1 MKNLSA
7 IYDPRSPAAVE
18 KYSSAVTLSD
28 MEVFIF
34 PELMYALVLA
44 NIMSDRLWAWKGDP
58 WFSKCHAQG
67 EMKRVQRLK
76 QYIMDRFSFNLDL
89 DTWGL
94 TSKEREIARFS
105 AFISEEILARS
116 NALFGYEG
124 DKYYF
129 DIDIRRHFGL
139 DKYTSNIIPY
149 WKTETVEAM
158 EAFKFKE
165 GYAGGAGECVSF
177 AALYA
182 SAAFAV
188 ADIPLDKIFL
198 LATPLHSQN
207 FLDIGEGI
215 LTNNRRIVTKNM
227 WYNGTEL
234 SAKARRALENE
245 TVTIVAHN
253 TGCIHTV
260 FPNANIDRIRY
271 KQIKDKLT
279 KFLSTDIT
287 YEILANFLRHKSSL
301 QRYFQISYNRHG
313 KTLYIEAEKVYSYEH
328 SSKLRVGDATQENL
342 LEEIEDDEF
351 YTDVCP
357 YRFDLGTLRSF
368 LGGNRI
374 SIDSAD
380 GIDKLKAQLADGPLS
395 GSHLVNE
402 LIKFCRTKPVMPKV
416 ESKTWAEPGS
426 IPPIT
431 LDGVTCAREARE
443 ALAGQRGGNETVDL
457 AFMAFRDLSSSPWKP
472 FLKAAVERNPV
483 CAIGCKDLSM
493 NDAYRYIS
501 SPAFVDVSIY
511 DDEHR
516 LAQPDEV
523 WNYRHGDGLEKA
535 VTLAS
540 VYVGK
545 KIHNGDGGK
554 NIAYDDMADDVSI
567 DISGKD
573 VMLTCGKEEFRFET
587 GKRLAPPVR
596 GDW

>member
-1 MKNLSA
+1 MKNTPA
-7 IYDPRSPAAVE
+7 TYDPRSPASVE

-44 NIMSDRLWAWKGDP
+44 NIMSGRLWAWKSDS
-58 WFSKCHAQG
+58 WFSKNAGQG

-76 QYIMDRFSFNLDL
+76 QFIMDRFSFNLDL

-94 TSKEREIARFS
+94 TTKERELARFS
-105 AFISEEILARS
+105 DFISEEILARS

-139 DKYTSNIIPY
+139 DKYTSNVIPY
-149 WKTETVEAM
+149 WKTETIEAM
-158 EAFKFKE
+158 EAFKFKD
-165 GYAGGAGECVSF
+165 GYAAGAGECVSF

-207 FLDIGEGI
+207 FLDIGEGV

-253 TGCIHTV
+253 TGYIHTV
-260 FPNANIDRIRY
+260 FPNASIDRIRY
-271 KQIKDKLT
+271 GQIKNKLT

-287 YEILANFLRHKSSL
+287 YEILANFLRHNSSL
-301 QRYFQISYNRHG
+301 QKYFQISYDRHG
-313 KTLYIEAEKVYSYEH
+313 KTLYVEAEKVYSYEH
-328 SSKLRVGDATQENL
+328 SSKLRVGDNTQENL
-342 LEEIEDDEF
+342 LQEIEDDDF
-351 YTDVCP
+351 YTDPCP
-357 YRFDLGTLRSF
+357 HRFDLGKLQAF
-368 LGGNRI
+368 LCGNKI
-374 SIDSAD
+374 SLDCAD
-380 GIDKLKAQLADGPLS
+380 GINKLKDQLADGPFS
-395 GSHLVNE
+395 GSHIVNE
-402 LIKFCRTKPVMPKV
+402 MIKFCKTEPMMPH
-416 ESKTWAEPGS
+416 EQKTWAEPGA

-431 LDGVTCAREARE
+431 LDGVTSAHEARE
-443 ALAGQRGGNETVDL
+443 ALMGQRSNNETVNL

-472 FLKAAVERNPV
+472 FLKAATERNPV
-483 CAIGCKDLSM
+483 CAIGCKESTVDE
-493 NDAYRYIS
+493 AYKYLS
-501 SPAFVDVSIY
+501 SPDFADVSIY
-511 DDEHR
+511 DEDYR

-523 WNYRHGDGLEKA
+523 WNYRRGDGLEKA
-535 VTLAS
+535 ITLAA
-540 VYVGK
+540 VYVSK
-545 KIHNGDGGK
+545 KVRNDNDQDD
-554 NIAYDDMADDVSI
+554 NIADDVSI

-573 VMLTCGKEEFRFET
+573 VKLICGKNEFLFKT
-587 GKRLAPPVR
+587 DKNLSPPLR
-596 GDW
+596 EDW

>member
-1 MKNLSA
+1 M
-7 IYDPRSPAAVE
+7 YDPRSQASVE

-34 PELMYALVLA
+34 PRLLYALVLA
-44 NIMSDRLWAWKGDP
+44 NIMSGRLWAWRGDP
-58 WFSKCHAQG
+58 WFSKNGAQG

-76 QYIMDRFSFNLDL
+76 QYIMDNFSFNLDL

-94 TSKEREIARFS
+94 TAKEREIARFS
-105 AFISEEILARS
+105 AFIGEEALSRS

-139 DKYTSNIIPY
+139 DKYTSNVIPY

-158 EAFKFKE
+158 EAFRFKE
-165 GYAGGAGECVSF
+165 GYAGGAGECVSL

-207 FLDIGEGI
+207 FLDVGEGVI
-215 LTNNRRIVTKNM
+215 TNNRRIVTKNM

-253 TGCIHTV
+253 TGHIHAV
-260 FPNANIDRIRY
+260 FPEADIDRTRY
-271 KQIKDKLT
+271 GQLKNKLT

-287 YEILANFLRHKSSL
+287 YEILANFLRHKSGL
-301 QRYFQISYNRHG
+301 QRHFQLSFNRHG

-342 LEEIEDDEF
+342 LLDIEDDEF
-351 YTDVCP
+351 YTDPCP
-357 YRFDLGTLRSF
+357 HRFDLGKLQAF

-374 SIDSAD
+374 DINCSA
-380 GIDKLKAQLADGPLS
+380 GIDKLKAQLADGPIS
-395 GSHLVNE
+395 GSHIVSE
-402 LIKFCRTKPVMPKV
+402 MIKFCRTEPEMPGEQKD
-416 ESKTWAEPGS
+416 WAEPGVA
-426 IPPIT
+426 PPIT
-431 LDGVTCAREARE
+431 LDGVTSAREARE
-443 ALAGQRGGNETVDL
+443 VLMGQRLNNETVDL
-457 AFMAFRDLSSSPWKP
+457 AFMAFRDLSTSPWKP

-483 CAIGCKDLSM
+483 CAIGCDGMTVDDTYKYL
-493 NDAYRYIS
+493 S

-511 DDEHR
+511 DEEYR

-523 WNYRHGDGLEKA
+523 WNYKRGDGLEKA

-540 VYVGK
+540 MYVNK
-545 KIHNGDGGK
+545 MERC
-554 NIAYDDMADDVSI
+554 DDIDVSI
-567 DISGKD
+567 DISGRD
-573 VMLTCGKEEFRFET
+573 VKLTCGKNVFLFET
-587 GKRLAPPVR
+587 RKSLTPPTPL
-596 GDW
+596 DWEYHI